1 MQMTAM
7 PRKIGSELW
16 DEKVPPTWDADRED
30 TLICRLVR
38 SETHDVKTFLF
49 SPAKPSL
56 FRFRPGQF
64 ITLDLNIGGETI
76 NRCYTISS
84 SPTRPDTL
92 SITVKRQPGG
102 KVSNWLHDTMKPG
115 AEIKVMGPSG
125 DFSFTHHAAEKYLFL
140 SGGSGVTP
148 LMSMARTCYDMAADA
163 DVVFVHSARTP
174 ADIIYRQELASMEF
188 GLPRFRTAFVCETAG
203 DQRDWAAPTGY
214 LTGALLETIA
224 ADFRQREIY
233 CCGPDAY
240 MKAVSAMLK
249 DAGFDMAHYHQES
262 FTFGV
267 DAGAEI
273 AAPAPTPAESASPAA
288 DGFEITFQKTGQ
300 KIICG
305 PDQFIL
311 EAARNAGMRLPFSCT
326 KGICSTCK
334 TKKLSG
340 EVEMKH
346 GGGIR
351 QREIDQGMIL
361 PCCSKPRSNI
371 TLDK

>member
-1 MQMTAM
+1 MSAM
-7 PRKIGSELW
+7 PRKVGSELW
-16 DEKVPPTWDADRED
+16 DQLPPAWNADRDD
-30 TLICRLVR
+30 TLVCRMVR
-38 SETHDVKTFLF
+38 DETRDVKSFLF
-49 SPAKPSL
+49 SPARPAL

-64 ITLDLNIGGETI
+64 ITLDLAIGGENI

-84 SPTRPDTL
+84 APTRPDTL

-102 KVSNWLHDTMKPG
+102 VVSNWLHDTMKPG
-115 AEIKVMGPSG
+115 AEIRAMGPSG
-125 DFSFTHHAAEKYLFL
+125 EFSFTHHHADRHLFL
-140 SGGSGVTP
+140 SGGSGITP
-148 LMSMARTCYDMAADA
+148 LMSMARTVYDLGADA
-163 DVVFVHSARTP
+163 DVLFVHSARSP
-174 ADIIYRQELASMEF
+174 ADIIYRHELRSMEA
-188 GLPRFRTAFVCETAG
+188 GWPRFRSAFVCEKVG
-203 DQRDWAAPTGY
+203 EEPGWEGPTGY
-214 LTGALLETIA
+214 LDSQILAAIA
-224 ADFRQREIY
+224 PDFKRREIF
-233 CCGPDAY
+233 CCGPDPY
-240 MKAVSAMLK
+240 MKAVAALLQ

-267 DAGAEI
+267 DTGTQAV
-273 AAPAPTPAESASPAA
+273 APAPSETPAPVA
-288 DGFEITFQKTGQ
+288 DGFEIVFQKTGQ

-311 EAARNAGMRLPFSCT
+311 DAARNAGMRLPFSCT

-351 QREIDQGMIL
+351 QREIAQGLIL

>member
-1 MQMTAM
+1 MTSM
-7 PRKIGSELW
+7 PRKMGTELW
-16 DEKVPPTWDADRED
+16 EKTLPNWNADRDE
-30 TLICRLVR
+30 TLVCCMVR
-38 SETHDVKTFLF
+38 AETHDVKSFIF
-49 SPAKPSL
+49 NPASPSL

-64 ITLDLNIGGETI
+64 ITLDLNIGGQII
-76 NRCYTISS
+76 NRCYTIASA
-84 SPTRPDTL
+84 PTRPDTL

-102 KVSNWLHDTMKPG
+102 KVSNWLHDTLKPG
-115 AEIKVMGPSG
+115 MEIKAMGPSG
-125 DFSFTHHAAEKYLFL
+125 DFSFTHHFADKYLFL

-148 LMSMARTCYDMAADA
+148 LMSMTRTIYDMGADV
-163 DVVFVHSARTP
+163 DVVFIHSARTP
-174 ADIIYRQELASMEF
+174 ADIIYRRELAGMEF
-188 GLPRFRTAFVCETAG
+188 GLPRLRTAFVCETAAAET
-203 DQRDWAAPTGY
+203 DWLAPTGF
-214 LTGALLETIA
+214 LNEATLQSLAP
-224 ADFRQREIY
+224 DFRGREIF

-240 MKAVSAMLK
+240 MKAVSAFLSA
-249 DAGFDMAHYHQES
+249 AGFDMARYHQES
-262 FTFGV
+262 FTFG
-267 DAGAEI
+267 AE
-273 AAPAPTPAESASPAA
+273 ADSEVPAMPATPVTAEPVVPVEE
-288 DGFEITFQKTGQ
+288 GFAVVFQKSGQ
-300 KIICG
+300 TIVCR

-311 EAARNAGMRLPFSCT
+311 DAARNAGMRLPFSCT